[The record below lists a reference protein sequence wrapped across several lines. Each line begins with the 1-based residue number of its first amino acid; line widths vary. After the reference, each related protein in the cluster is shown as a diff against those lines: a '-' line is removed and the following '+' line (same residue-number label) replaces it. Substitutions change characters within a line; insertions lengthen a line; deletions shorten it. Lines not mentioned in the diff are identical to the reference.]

1 MTFLDTEMKELGRGI
16 QINTHNIPLMY
27 VSDILQTE
35 ETFTVKEYT
44 QTRAHTHTHTH
55 THAQSLHCWN
65 YYSGD
70 KR

>member
-16 QINTHNIPLMY
+16 QINTLNIPLMY

-44 QTRAHTHTHTH
+44 HTRAHTRAHTHTHTII
-55 THAQSLHCWN
+55 ALLELLFW
-65 YYSGD
+65 
-70 KR
+70 R